1 MKLNVREI
9 LEKININGE
18 VKYLEPMEAHTTF
31 RTGGPADVYTAPE
44 NREDLVK
51 ILSLC
56 RRKNIP
62 YFILGGGA
70 NILVSDEGIEGL
82 VIDMKNFSRVELT
95 DTACHAESG
104 APVSGVSEHAGLKGL
119 SGLEFIYSMPGSTG
133 GAVWMNARCYG
144 SSVSDVLTEVEYLDE
159 NLEIQYLGRQEIEDS
174 YGYKKSF
181 FQDRNFIILK
191 AVFRLKKG
199 DRRAISEEMESYRK
213 DRERKGHFRF
223 PSAGSVFKN
232 NRDFGKPTGA
242 IIESL
247 GLKGLK
253 SGNAQIADFHGN
265 IIINR
270 GGAASS
276 DIKKLVDIC
285 YSEAEKKLGIKLEC
299 EIRFIGRW

>member
-1 MKLNVREI
+1 MELNVREI
-9 LEKININGE
+9 FEKINIKGE
-18 VKYLEPMEAHTTF
+18 VKYLEPMETHTTF

-44 NREDLVK
+44 SIEDLVK

-56 RRKNIP
+56 RNRNIP

-70 NILVSDEGIEGL
+70 NILVSDEGIEGI
-82 VIDMKNFSRVELT
+82 VVDMKNFSKVELS
-95 DTACHAESG
+95 DNICHAQSG
-104 APVSGVSEHAGLKGL
+104 APVSNVSEQAGREGL

-144 SSVSDVLTEVEYLDE
+144 SSVSDILTGVEYLDE
-159 NLEIQYLGRQEIEDS
+159 NLEIQYLDKQEIKDS
-174 YGYKKSF
+174 YGYKRSF
-181 FQDRNFIILK
+181 FQDKKFIILK
-191 AVFRLKKG
+191 ARFHLRKG
-199 DRRAISEEMESYRK
+199 DRDVIAEKMDSYRK

-232 NRDFGKPTGA
+232 NRDFGRPTGA

-270 GGAASS
+270 GGASSS
-276 DIKKLVDIC
+276 DIKRLVDIC
-285 YSEAEKKLGIKLEC
+285 YREAEKKLGIKLEC